1 MIILR
6 NGNLIGC
13 MLKIMDYMS
22 RTQKKAREGMR
33 QMGGKVLE
41 LYSEKKLREGKKEIV
56 SAVKDIRNGLK
67 PAELKGKYSSETIKM
82 ARSIV

>member
-13 MLKIMDYMS
+13 MLKIMDYML

-41 LYSEKKLREGKKEIV
+41 LYSEKTEKRARREMANCI
-56 SAVKDIRNGLK
+56 KDIRNGVK
-67 PAELKGKYSSETIKM
+67 SAELKKKYNADTIKL
-82 ARSIV
+82 AKAIG

>member
-13 MLKIMDYMS
+13 MLKIMDYML

-41 LYSEKKLREGKKEIV
+41 LYSVKTEK
-56 SAVKDIRNGLK
+56 
-67 PAELKGKYSSETIKM
+67 
-82 ARSIV
+82 